1 MNSIFTRRSN
11 RTFTDE
17 SVSKETMEEIIRAGM
32 QSPSAMNKQPW
43 EFIVTNKQEDKDAI
57 AAASPYANCV
67 KNADYAI
74 IVLSNHK
81 KDNREDYWWVQDL
94 SAATQNILLAITEA
108 SLAGVWFGFYP
119 NEDRV
124 NALKKY
130 FDLNEKLLP
139 FSVIA
144 VGHSDE
150 KNKFIDRYDASKVY
164 WRER

>member
-1 MNSIFTRRSN
+1 MKSIFTRRSI
-11 RTFTDE
+11 RSFTNE

-43 EFIVTNKQEDKDAI
+43 EFIVTNKKEDKNAI
-57 AAASPYANCV
+57 AVASQYASCV

-74 IVLSNHK
+74 VVLSNHK

-108 SLAGVWFGFYP
+108 SLAGVWLGFYP
-119 NEDRV
+119 NEKRV
-124 NALKKY
+124 NALKEH
-130 FDLNEKLLP
+130 FDLDEKLVP

-144 VGHSDE
+144 VGHSDKE
-150 KNKFIDRYDASKVY
+150 NVMIDRYDASKVC